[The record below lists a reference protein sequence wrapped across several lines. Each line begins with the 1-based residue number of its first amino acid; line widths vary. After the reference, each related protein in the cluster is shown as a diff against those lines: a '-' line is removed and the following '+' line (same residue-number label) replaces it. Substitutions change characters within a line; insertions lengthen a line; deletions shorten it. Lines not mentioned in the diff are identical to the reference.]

1 MFAPIGF
8 KATAGCFFGIK
19 CAIVKQNKPKKQ
31 PTRDD
36 LASAWKLIRDQSEII
51 ELQAKIHR
59 RDRLQ
64 ETEGED
70 TRPGPLKKSQGK
82 RRASPSRYV
91 N

>member
-1 MFAPIGF
+1 
-8 KATAGCFFGIK
+8 
-19 CAIVKQNKPKKQ
+19 VKQRKPKKQ

-59 RDRLQ
+59 RDRLK
-64 ETEGED
+64 ETEGDD
-70 TRPGPLKKSQGK
+70 TRPGQLKKAQGK
-82 RRASPSRYV
+82 RRTSPSRYV